1 MSMAKVKN
9 KPSRN
14 GFDLSCKNAFTAKV
28 GELLPVMC
36 KEVLPGDKF
45 KIRADWF
52 TRTQPLNT
60 SAFTRMREYY
70 DFFFVPTRILWR
82 HWDSFVSQMS
92 IDNSA
97 SEDSFDGVLY
107 NAISSPSFTSAQ
119 LASYYQYLF
128 DNDLREND
136 LGFDRIAA
144 TAKLLSYLD
153 YGDSIVVD
161 SDGTP
166 VIDSVDTDGYVKNDY
181 LDFHYNVFPLA
192 AYQKIYADYYRFD
205 QWEKTNPSYWNFDF
219 INPMGDSVL
228 DIYIK
233 NYKNQAENGS
243 TLFDLRYANWNK
255 DLFHGVLPSAQFGD
269 VASLD
274 VLNFNDDNNA
284 VFTLRNVSAFNGGVS
299 QRNVFSFNRNIQSG
313 NSTSNNFEFN
323 ILALRQAEFLQR
335 WKEVANFGKQN
346 YKDQIEQHWNVKV
359 PNVRSSR
366 CEFIAG
372 LQSNLNVS
380 EVVNTNL
387 ADCCQT
393 R

>member
-1 MSMAKVKN
+1 MAKVKN

-52 TRTQPLNT
+52 TRTQPLKT

-70 DFFFVPTRILWR
+70 DFFFVPTRLLWR
-82 HWDSFVSQMS
+82 HWDSFVAQMD
-92 IDNSA
+92 IDNSTTD
-97 SEDSFDGVLY
+97 DSFDGILGH
-107 NAISSPSFTSAQ
+107 AGSTPSFNSTQ
-119 LASYYQYLF
+119 LASYFQYLY
-128 DNDLREND
+128 DNDLRDND

-153 YGDSIVVD
+153 YGDAIVVD
-161 SDGTP
+161 SDDIP
-166 VIDSVDTDGYVKNDY
+166 VINSVDTDGYKGNDY
-181 LDFHYNVFPLA
+181 LDFDYNVFPLA

-205 QWEKTNPSYWNFDF
+205 QWEKTNPSYWNFDYLF
-219 INPMGDSVL
+219 ANPEDRQNRISIN
-228 DIYIK
+228 K
-233 NYKNQAENGS
+233 YKSQAADGS

-274 VLNFNDDNNA
+274 VLNFNDSNSA
-284 VFTLRNVSAFNGGVS
+284 VFTLSNVSVINTAAS
-299 QRNVFSFNRNIQSG
+299 QRNQFSFNRNSQG
-313 NSTSNNFEFN
+313 VNTTPNNFEFN

-366 CEFIAG
+366 CEFIA
-372 LQSNLNVS
+372 
-380 EVVNTNL
+380 
-387 ADCCQT
+387 DYCQT
-393 R
+393 Q